1 MAGKRTRLSPEARRA
16 QLIELGV
23 QMLADR
29 PLDSVSVEEIAEQAG
44 ISRGLLFHYFASKQ
58 EFHVAIV
65 RHTSEEM
72 LAVTEPDPQLP
83 PLEMLHASLT
93 AYIDYVTDN
102 RSGYVS
108 LLRGTAS
115 GDPAMREIFEQTRT
129 KMAERVLEQAPNIGI
144 ERTPRAELAVRGWIA
159 FVEETAISWLTD
171 PKLTK
176 DELLELVGQ
185 ALPAVALPPEIAAAL
200 LGTAS
205 ATGQDRAQAAV

>member
-23 QMLADR
+23 QMLAGR

-44 ISRGLLFHYFASKQ
+44 ISRGLLFHYFSSKHD
-58 EFHVAIV
+58 FHVAIV

-72 LAVTEPDPQLP
+72 LAVTEPDPALP
-83 PLEMLHASLT
+83 PLGMLHASLT

-102 RSGYVS
+102 RGGYVS

-129 KMAERVLEQAPNIGI
+129 AMAERVLAQAPNIGI

-176 DELLELVGQ
+176 GELLELVGQ
-185 ALPAVALPPEIAAAL
+185 ALPAVALPPEVAAAL
-200 LGTAS
+200 LGAMPV
-205 ATGQDRAQAAV
+205 TGRPPAQAAV

>member
-23 QMLADR
+23 QMLAGR

-44 ISRGLLFHYFASKQ
+44 ISRGLLFHYFSSKHD
-58 EFHVAIV
+58 FHVAIV

-72 LAVTEPDPQLP
+72 LAVTAPDPDLP
-83 PLEMLHASLT
+83 PLEMLHNSLT
-93 AYIDYVTDN
+93 SYIDYVTDN
-102 RSGYVS
+102 RGGYVS

-115 GDPAMREIFEQTRT
+115 GDPAMRQIFEDTRT
-129 KMAERVLEQAPNIGI
+129 QMAERVLEQAPKIGI
-144 ERTPRAELAVRGWIA
+144 ERTPRAELAVRGWVA

-176 DELLELVGQ
+176 AELLELVAQ
-185 ALPAVALPPEIAAAL
+185 ALPAVALPPEVAAAL
-200 LGTAS
+200 A
-205 ATGQDRAQAAV
+205 AAAAAPQQPAQAAV